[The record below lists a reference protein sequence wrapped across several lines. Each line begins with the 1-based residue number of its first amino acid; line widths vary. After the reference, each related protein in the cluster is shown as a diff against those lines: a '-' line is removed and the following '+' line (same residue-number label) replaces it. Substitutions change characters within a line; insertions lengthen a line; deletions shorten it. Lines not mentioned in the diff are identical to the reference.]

1 MSSLLLIRHGQA
13 GATTANYDELSPLG
27 HAQAARLGEWLA
39 AHRRE
44 FGAVYVGRLKRQ
56 QQTLAG
62 IAGAYAAAGQAL
74 PTAED
79 LAELDEYRFVDLVRS
94 FAASDPKNPDLL
106 HWMAH
111 PDDRAHW
118 PALLR
123 ATLLAWAAGEIG
135 GIEEDYA
142 AFRARIRRAREKIE
156 ARMAQ
161 GPVLAVTSAGV
172 ISHFLQSVLGMPT
185 DATIDINLGIAN
197 TALSEYRLTRLG
209 LKLATLNALPHLSA
223 PGDAGMITLV

>member
-39 AHRRE
+39 AHQRE
-44 FGAVYVGRLKRQ
+44 FGTVYVGRLRRQ
-56 QQTLAG
+56 RETLAG
-62 IAGAYAAAGQAL
+62 IVEAYAGSGLAL
-74 PTAED
+74 PASED
-79 LAELDEYRFVDLVRS
+79 LAELDEYRFVDLVRN
-94 FAASDPKNPDLL
+94 FAASHPENPDLL
-106 HWMAH
+106 HWAAR

-123 ATLLAWAAGEIG
+123 ATLSAWAAGEIA

-142 AFRARIRRAREKIE
+142 AFRARIGRAREKIE
-156 ARMAQ
+156 ARLAQ

-172 ISHFLQSVLGMPT
+172 ISHFLQSVLGLPT
-185 DATIDINLGIAN
+185 DSTIDINLGIAN
-197 TALSEYRLTRLG
+197 TAISEYRLTRLG

-223 PGDAGMITLV
+223 PSDGGMITLV